1 MVCSEIYCSKSASDS
16 GLPPTGLAHLTL
28 RLSGAIDGVGAGS
41 GLGKRGLIAA
51 CRLCRVFCCRT
62 YPERKR
68 SEVNVNTTENN
79 QLPSIFLKSSKC
91 Q

>member
-16 GLPPTGLAHLTL
+16 DLPPTGLAHLAL
-28 RLSGAIDGVGAGS
+28 RLSGAIDGVGAGN

-51 CRLCRVFCCRT
+51 CRLCTVFCCRI

-68 SEVNVNTTENN
+68 SEVNVNTVLNN